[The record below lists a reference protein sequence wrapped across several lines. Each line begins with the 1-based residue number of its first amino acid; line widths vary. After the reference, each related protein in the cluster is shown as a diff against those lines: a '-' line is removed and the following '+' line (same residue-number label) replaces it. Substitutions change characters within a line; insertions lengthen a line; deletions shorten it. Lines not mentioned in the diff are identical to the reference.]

1 MKETF
6 FTNLIELAFTIA
18 SIILVPMISAWLRSK
33 TQNERLKSLISDV
46 ENVIKTCVDNTEQVF
61 VKKLK
66 ETGAWDKEAQMS
78 VLQNTVTDAIS
89 MLLDSSIATL
99 ENNNIEIEEYIKS
112 KVEAYI
118 QSKKVAQENA
128 KDV

>member
-18 SIILVPMISAWLRSK
+18 SIVLVPMISAWLRSK
-33 TQNERLKSLISDV
+33 IQNEHLKAMISDV

-66 ETGAWDKEAQMS
+66 ESGEWTAEAQKAA
-78 VLQNTVTDAIS
+78 LQNTITDAIS
-89 MLLDSSIATL
+89 MLLDSSKSML
-99 ENNNIEIEEYIKS
+99 ENNEIEIEDYIKA
-112 KVEAYI
+112 KIEAYI
-118 QSKKVAQENA
+118 QEKKTAQILA
-128 KDV
+128 KAA